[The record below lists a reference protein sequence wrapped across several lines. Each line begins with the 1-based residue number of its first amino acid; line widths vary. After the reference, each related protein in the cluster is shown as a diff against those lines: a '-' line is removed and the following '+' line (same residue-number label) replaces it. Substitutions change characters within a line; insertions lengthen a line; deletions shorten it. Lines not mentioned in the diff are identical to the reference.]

1 MTGRKNR
8 IVSYANGAVEVQP
21 RAPKGVSHDA
31 VNIRE
36 KEAFLHGSK
45 RIAIISEA
53 ASSGISLHADHRFA
67 NQSRRLHITL
77 ELAWSAEKMLQQFG
91 RTHRSNQALPPHY
104 VLLVTDVG
112 GEQRF
117 ASSVARRLT
126 SLGAMTRGD
135 RRGSHGA
142 AADLVSHN
150 LDTPHGHA
158 ALSLMLDAV
167 AEHAEVDQLWDR
179 ALKMLRCHRDK
190 VPTLLGLCVINISQ
204 ECVQLA
210 DTMSAPPPIAATPQQ
225 AKAHAERTSKASAR
239 HAELH
244 EGIQR
249 LPPGLQQYILKLQ
262 EWGRPKLQAQASARR
277 QKGTTAERSMYGAC
291 PKAPHGYGLSWM
303 DAGETLKQMKLLNA
317 SLLPISD
324 ADRSNV
330 NKFLNRLL
338 GLPVATQN
346 ALFAYYMAVF
356 RWVVVTAKSQ
366 GRVDSG
372 VAMIEGD
379 SLEQLGE
386 PEVLFQDPA
395 TSALSELIELKV
407 DTGLSWPSARRYLH
421 EALRD
426 PLVKSTE
433 FGGTTGFWRQQRSN
447 RLVLAVELPTSSAD
461 RSRRMHRILRPTM
474 HTSLK
479 PQYVPGVLDI
489 LRRLARRTACTYTSM
504 RAHTH

>member
-1 MTGRKNR
+1 
-8 IVSYANGAVEVQP
+8 
-21 RAPKGVSHDA
+21 
-31 VNIRE
+31 
-36 KEAFLHGSK
+36 
-45 RIAIISEA
+45 
-53 ASSGISLHADHRFA
+53 
-67 NQSRRLHITL
+67 
-77 ELAWSAEKMLQQFG
+77 
-91 RTHRSNQALPPHY
+91 
-104 VLLVTDVG
+104 
-112 GEQRF
+112 
-117 ASSVARRLT
+117 
-126 SLGAMTRGD
+126 
-135 RRGSHGA
+135 
-142 AADLVSHN
+142 
-150 LDTPHGHA
+150 
-158 ALSLMLDAV
+158 
-167 AEHAEVDQLWDR
+167 
-179 ALKMLRCHRDK
+179 
-190 VPTLLGLCVINISQ
+190 
-204 ECVQLA
+204 
-210 DTMSAPPPIAATPQQ
+210 
-225 AKAHAERTSKASAR
+225 
-239 HAELH
+239 
-244 EGIQR
+244 
-249 LPPGLQQYILKLQ
+249 
-262 EWGRPKLQAQASARR
+262 
-277 QKGTTAERSMYGAC
+277 MYGAC

-479 PQYVPGVLDI
+479 PQYVPANKLKARYSVVRDEAEASIG
-489 LRRLARRTACTYTSM
+489 ARRQETVPARRVVTAHATPATSIERESASM
-504 RAHTH
+504 PKPLPFMDWIRTV